1 MPTARVLPKKFLGA
15 LLEMQEELRLVA
27 MKCKQATLEIEA
39 RLPPQ
44 HQSVRAL
51 LQEVEST
58 AYRLAYELSQLRI
71 AGTCDECPSA
81 PPTTMAQAHLLV
93 LADELE
99 RQAELA
105 RRRALSQLKGDSDA
119 DAWDM
124 EDGGAGVQPPRRLM

>member
-1 MPTARVLPKKFLGA
+1 MPVARVLPKKFLGA

-44 HQSVRAL
+44 HQSLRAL

-58 AYRLAYELSQLRI
+58 SYRLAYELSQLRI

-105 RRRALSQLKGDSDA
+105 RRRAFSPISNDNDSGE
-119 DAWDM
+119 WDM
-124 EDGGAGVQPPRRLM
+124 ENRGAAVQPPRRLM

>member
-1 MPTARVLPKKFLGA
+1 MPIARVLPKKYLGA
-15 LLEMQEELRLVA
+15 LLDMQEELRLVA

-44 HQSVRAL
+44 HQSLRAL
-51 LQEVEST
+51 LQEIEST
-58 AYRLAYELSQLRI
+58 AYRLAYDLSQLRI
-71 AGTCDECPSA
+71 AGTCDDCPSA

-105 RRRALSQLKGDSDA
+105 RRRAFSPLSGDSDTGT
-119 DAWDM
+119 W
-124 EDGGAGVQPPRRLM
+124 ETETGRETPQTPRRLM